1 MQLTTNIIQLSMTN
15 FVATVPNV
23 SRCSEKIFSFRL
35 DWMIEEI
42 DQDEKF
48 LDFLIDE
55 VVGGAINPY
64 L

>member
-1 MQLTTNIIQLSMTN
+1 MAN

-23 SRCSEKIFSFRL
+23 SRCSGKIFSFRL

-48 LDFLIDE
+48 LDYLIDE